1 MPGHHLSFRPDFC
14 YQVRNSRRDIARRH
28 LFIRLLTC
36 AVIVNK
42 VEQLVVDFQ
51 NLHDQN
57 MHDQNQHDQAYDG
70 AVNVARKTSCL
81 AAERVH
87 HEEMCSNTV
96 VASGKGGS
104 KASSQSWCLRPVARR
119 SWPITGHNVLIVVM
133 DTLCSH
139 NSTLVVRIDV
149 LIVVM
154 DTLCS

>member
-1 MPGHHLSFRPDFC
+1 MPGHHLSFRQNFC
-14 YQVRNSRRDIARRH
+14 YQVKNSRRDIARWH
-28 LFIRLLTC
+28 FFIRLLTC
-36 AVIVNK
+36 AVIVKK

-57 MHDQNQHDQAYDG
+57 MHDQNMHGLAYDG

-87 HEEMCSNTV
+87 HEEMCSNIV
-96 VASGKGGS
+96 VASGS

-119 SWPITGHNVLIVVM
+119 SWPIAGHYVLIVVI

-139 NSTLVVRIDV
+139 NSTWW
-149 LIVVM
+149 
-154 DTLCS
+154 